1 MNIYWL
7 GHSCFL
13 IKTNLGKRILMDPFD
28 IDIGYIPYKGD
39 VDLVTISHMHFDHN
53 CTKYINDEAKIL
65 TDLVDYQNTF
75 CKVKSYLSFHDDCFG
90 LKRDKNFIF
99 KILCDDITLCHLGD
113 LGHILSSKVIKQL
126 GHIDILFVPVGEHLT
141 ISVENLKKVI
151 IDINPRYVIPMHYKT
166 AKLSFYLN
174 TVDKFLMEM
183 KGFKITHDQVLSV
196 NSDSL
201 PENTTIKIL
210 ELISEDMI

>member
-53 CTKYINDEAKIL
+53 CTKYINDEAKVL

-90 LKRDKNFIF
+90 LKRDKN
-99 KILCDDITLCHLGD
+99 
-113 LGHILSSKVIKQL
+113 
-126 GHIDILFVPVGEHLT
+126 
-141 ISVENLKKVI
+141 
-151 IDINPRYVIPMHYKT
+151 PRYVIPMHYKT

-183 KGFKITHDQVLSV
+183 KGYKITHDQVLSV
-196 NSDSL
+196 NSESL

-210 ELISEDMI
+210 ELISEDTI

>member
-53 CTKYINDEAKIL
+53 CTKYINDEAKVL

-99 KILCDDITLCHLGD
+99 KILCDDINLCHLGD

-166 AKLSFYLN
+166 VKLSFYLN

-196 NSDSL
+196 NPESL

-210 ELISEDMI
+210 ELTSEDMI